1 MKLNIAICD
10 DERAEIDY
18 LLQLAGQWAD
28 ARGIA
33 AAFTTYESAESF
45 LFHYADRPNAELVL
59 LDVQMGHLSGIE
71 LAKQIRRDNDSMQI
85 VFITGYPDFM
95 GEGYEVSALHYLMK
109 PVKAEK
115 LFEVLDRAQAR
126 LQTVPRTLLLPRGGG
141 SIRIKADDI
150 VYAEVLSH
158 TTTLHLTT
166 GTEDFQMRL
175 SDMERALG
183 EGFIRCHR
191 SYLVSMRYVR
201 RVTRTA
207 VVLENGRELPLSRD
221 LYDAVNQ
228 AFIQY
233 N

>member
-18 LLQLAGQWAD
+18 LMQLAGQWAD
-28 ARGIA
+28 SRGIA
-33 AAFTTYESAESF
+33 AAFTCYESAESF
-45 LFHYADRPNAELVL
+45 LFHYADRPNVGLVL
-59 LDVQMGHLSGIE
+59 LDVQMGRLSGIE
-71 LAKQIRRDNDSMQI
+71 LAKQLRRDNDSIQI

-126 LQTVPRTLLLPRGGG
+126 LQTVPRTLLLPRAGG

-158 TTTLHLTT
+158 TTTLYLTT

-175 SDMERALG
+175 SDMEKALG

-191 SYLVSMRYVR
+191 SYLVSMRHVR

-228 AFIQY
+228 AFIQF